1 MPAFKTPCA
10 VREDAGPREVRREL
24 GRPCDTFSFL
34 CGAQPGRRRPRR
46 DGAESAETT
55 SAGTALGLFV
65 GGLAEAQVCAMKPE
79 TTTKITK
86 QKGEAGKPTE

>member
-1 MPAFKTPCA
+1 MSSVALAMLSAFCVVRGLADA
-10 VREDAGPREVRREL
+10 VREETEPR
-24 GRPCDTFSFL
+24 
-34 CGAQPGRRRPRR
+34 A
-46 DGAESAETT
+46 AETT

-65 GGLAEAQVCAMKPE
+65 GGLAEAQVCAMKPK